1 MKNIALFLFG
11 LLCFASAC
19 TDEELDP
26 FQLDKI
32 TKGSI
37 ISLRGPAADN
47 LNDLSFRG
55 AVDKFSITGD
65 PSTEK
70 FEFDA
75 AYLSDDPNSL
85 QQVEVYARRTET
97 GARVRLLTIP
107 GSNFTVRSDIDAKYP
122 STLISIPLND
132 ILSALGITL
141 GDIAPNEYLYI
152 ESDLT
157 LTDGTLVPS
166 SAIVNGNLFQSSLF
180 YPAHKLFYL
189 AQP

>member
-1 MKNIALFLFG
+1 MKNIAFLLLG
-11 LLCFASAC
+11 LLYFASAC

-37 ISLRGPAADN
+37 ISLRGPAVDN
-47 LNDLSFRG
+47 LNDLSFKG
-55 AVDKFSITGD
+55 AIDKFSLAGD
-65 PSTEK
+65 PSAET

-75 AYLSDDPNSL
+75 AYLSDDLNSL

-97 GARVRLLTIP
+97 GPRVRLTTIP
-107 GSNFTVRSDIDAKYP
+107 GSNFTIRSDIDDKYP
-122 STLISIPLND
+122 SAFISIPLND

-141 GDIAPNEYLYI
+141 GDIAANEYLFI

-166 SAIVNGNLFQSSLF
+166 SAIVNSSLYESDLF
-180 YPAHKLFYL
+180 YPAHKLRYL
-189 AQP
+189 AIP